1 MKKEILLPAVAWL
14 GGIVGFALRRWEL
27 VQGYDPQL
35 RLLPAGKAAWL
46 LCGLMGVLLVLFV
59 ISCFGTGKKRRA
71 PGEWF
76 YAPVTG
82 YIMPVVAAAF
92 LLMAGGLAGLWQQ
105 RNLPAKDAMLMLT
118 YALCL
123 LGGGCLL
130 CAGQDAYRGRWS
142 EYTPLLYMGPAFA
155 MLVWLIAAY
164 QHNAKQPQTGLYV
177 WHMLSAVAVT
187 LAVYTLV
194 TLAVGRGG
202 AGRACLFSLMGIS
215 LSVTTMADGH
225 DMPGV
230 LIYLFA
236 LLYLTAQSWLLLRA
250 AYGEPWPE
258 RMPQGA
264 DEDELTDTEE

>member
-1 MKKEILLPAVAWL
+1 MKKEIILPAVAWL
-14 GGIVGFALRRWEL
+14 GGIVGFVLRRWEL
-27 VQGYDPQL
+27 AQGYDPQL
-35 RLLPAGKAAWL
+35 RLLSTGKATWL
-46 LCGLMGVLLVLFV
+46 LCGLMGVLLVLFAR
-59 ISCFGTGKKRRA
+59 SCFGMGKKNRTTQ
-71 PGEWF
+71 EWF
-76 YAPVTG
+76 YAPATG

-105 RNLPAKDAMLMLT
+105 RNLPVKDAMLMLT

-142 EYTPLLYMGPAFA
+142 KYTPLLYMGPSFA

-164 QHNAKQPQTGLYV
+164 QRNAKQPQTGLYV

-194 TLAVGRGG
+194 TLAVGRSG
-202 AGRACLFSLMGIS
+202 AGRVCLFSLLGIS
-215 LSVTTMADGH
+215 LSVTTLADGH
-225 DMPGV
+225 DASSV

-236 LLYLTAQSWLLLRA
+236 LLYLTAQSWLLLRS
-250 AYGEPWPE
+250 AYGEPWRWPMYPE
-258 RMPQGA
+258 A
-264 DEDELTDTEE
+264 DEQTDTEE